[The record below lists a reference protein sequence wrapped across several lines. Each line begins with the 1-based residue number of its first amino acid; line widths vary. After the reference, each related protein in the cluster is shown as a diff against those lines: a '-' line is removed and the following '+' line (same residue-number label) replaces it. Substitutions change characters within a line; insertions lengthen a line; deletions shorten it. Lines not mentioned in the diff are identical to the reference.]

1 MTTFKVDNSLAQLG
15 SPYSQVSPPSLA
27 TAPQWLAF
35 NSDLA
40 AQIQLPKAYWQTDA
54 GLALF
59 SGNAVPDWVTPI
71 AHAYAGHQFG
81 HFVPQLG
88 DGRAILLAE
97 VITQNEQRLDLQLK
111 GAGSTPFSRRGDG
124 RSPLGPV
131 LREYLVSEAMHALN
145 VPTTRALAAVITGDW
160 VQREVAEPGAILTRM
175 AKSHFRVGSFQFL
188 ANRGDKEELKTFTDY
203 VIQRHYPECLQQ
215 TNPYLAFLTAV
226 IDKQAYLIAKW
237 MSIGFIHGVMN
248 TDNMSISGETIDYG
262 PCAFM
267 DNFNP
272 AQVFSYIDSQG
283 RYAWG
288 NQPKMASWNLARFAE
303 ALLALIDED
312 QQQAITLASE
322 AVQGFAKLNEG
333 YFLDLMA
340 KKIGLQQVTAND
352 EALIGNLLQIL
363 QNDNLDFSQ
372 SFRLLS
378 QNVTDTT
385 NGLTPLVTHTT
396 EWQSWL
402 VAWQQRL
409 AQQDISLSEVK
420 TKMDATNP
428 AIIPRNHIIAKVIQQ
443 ATTEGDLSLFNQ
455 LKQALASP
463 FTLQEADS
471 FLALPPS
478 KDEKIKNTFCGT

>member
-1 MTTFKVDNSLAQLG
+1 MNEFKVDNSLAALAT
-15 SPYSQVSPPSLA
+15 PYSKACMPTAVP
-27 TAPQWLAF
+27 APQWLAF
-35 NSDLA
+35 NTDLA
-40 AQIQLPKAYWQTDA
+40 AQIQLPKSYWQTDA

-59 SGNAVPDWVTPI
+59 SGNDVPDWATPV

-385 NGLTPLVTHTT
+385 NGLTPLVTYTT